1 MTPEQALRA
10 LSEVVLSFSAG
21 LIEPA
26 GCRLCGKGAPHEP
39 WCALQAFRDPL
50 QATMEVLKQL
60 ERGRSVFPEFN
71 PEIHVIQQTDEEAVA
86 TWAVD
91 QDQADARADG
101 IVAGAYYRAL
111 REAGMPEP
119 FAAQMTLMWLANGER

>member
-39 WCALQAFRDPL
+39 WCALQAFRGPL
-50 QATMEVLKQL
+50 QATMEALRPEKVLT
-60 ERGRSVFPEFN
+60 EPV
-71 PEIHVIQQTDEEAVA
+71 QTDEQAVE

-119 FAAQMTLMWLANGER
+119 FAAQMTLMWLANGEK